1 MYFQYL
7 LASAF
12 ITSFAIA
19 QSTNTTAYTG
29 TLTPK
34 VYPRLPGWSND
45 RSMFVY
51 LFDNKL
57 TGTAGKVD
65 SAPIW
70 VFRRD
75 TDIMSTPLQNNL
87 IDVAPGE
94 TGYSDL
100 WSVNIVTVSA
110 NTTTGNITSK
120 SMLDALIAS
129 KAVTVTST
137 PLLVNCPVVHPQSTL
152 AVPADGKFV
161 TGWYKGQ
168 PINYFDFG
176 PNGVNGTA
184 PGNNYVQPVW
194 VPVLANGTG
203 IGNHVFPGVS
213 TDPGYTEFWAVTT
226 VPVPAG
232 YVADQYRKAAD
243 WGAAGIQPSPVSPLT
258 IVNCP
263 VVGPVAP
270 PTPFSLMGNVGA
282 SPSAAASKSAG
293 VVMHLSGAVALALV
307 AMIL

>member
-1 MYFQYL
+1 MYLQFL
-7 LASAF
+7 LVPAF
-12 ITSFAIA
+12 IVSSAIA
-19 QSTNTTAYTG
+19 QNTNTTVYTG

-45 RSMFVY
+45 RSIFVY
-51 LFDNKL
+51 SFDNKL
-57 TGTAGKVD
+57 TGTAGKII

-75 TDIMSTPLQNNL
+75 ADIMSTPLQNNL
-87 IDVAPGE
+87 IDVAPGD

-100 WSVNIVTVSA
+100 WSVNIVTVPA
-110 NTTTGNITSK
+110 GATTGNITSK
-120 SMLDALIAS
+120 TMLDALISS

-213 TDPGYTEFWAVTT
+213 TDPAYTEFWAVTT
-226 VPVPAG
+226 VTVPAG

-243 WGAAGIQPSPVSPLT
+243 WGAAGIQPALASPLT

-263 VVGPVAP
+263 VVGPVGPA
-270 PTPFSLMGNVGA
+270 TPFTMSQAGGGA
-282 SPSAAASKSAG
+282 QASKSAG
-293 VVMHLSGAVALALV
+293 VMPYLSGLVAFALAALV
-307 AMIL
+307 L